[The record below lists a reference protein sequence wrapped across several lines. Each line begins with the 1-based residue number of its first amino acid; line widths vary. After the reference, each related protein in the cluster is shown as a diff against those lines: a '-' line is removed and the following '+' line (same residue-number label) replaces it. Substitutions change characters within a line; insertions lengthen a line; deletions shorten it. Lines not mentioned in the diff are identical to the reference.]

1 MPSNVK
7 IFLRI
12 PSIVSFATMT
22 GMAVMA
28 TLAAT
33 TARASILPPND
44 LDREDNLNILANITE
59 AQFNEIIEGVV
70 AKYRKPADKYKA
82 KIVVNA
88 LWTNSTVN
96 ASAQQMGNQWI
107 INMYGGLARRS
118 EVTPDG
124 FALVV
129 CHELG
134 HHFAGFAFKGG
145 TWAANEGQSDYF
157 ATQSCAKEVWRD
169 QKKINAT
176 FRDQVGAFEKGKC
189 DTAYAGQDERDLCY
203 RSAEAGL
210 SLGTLLS
217 KLRNSEEPKFDTPS
231 DAVVRKTNDDHP
243 DAQCRLD
250 TYFQAAL
257 CAKRFDPMVIPGKS
271 HPKGQGSL
279 DAEKA
284 AAKYSCTELDNA
296 EFGIRPAC
304 WFKSRTQ
311 KLAPSNDLAE
321 VSFQ

>member
-1 MPSNVK
+1 MPSSAK
-7 IFLRI
+7 IFFRI
-12 PSIVSFATMT
+12 Q
-22 GMAVMA
+22 

-33 TARASILPPND
+33 ATIFSLAATSAHASILPPND
-44 LDREDNLNILANITE
+44 LDREDNLGILANITE
-59 AQFNEIIEGVV
+59 VEFKEIIEGVV
-70 AKYRKPADKYKA
+70 AAYRKPAEKYKA

-88 LWTNSTVN
+88 LWSNSTVN

-107 INMYGGLARRS
+107 INMYGGLARRP

-134 HHFAGFAFKGG
+134 HHFAGFSFKGNI
-145 TWAANEGQSDYF
+145 WAANEGQSDYF
-157 ATQSCAKEVWRD
+157 ATQSCAKEVWGK

-203 RSAEAGL
+203 RSAAAGL
-210 SLGTLLS
+210 SLGTLLA
-217 KLRNSEEPKFDTPS
+217 KLRESEDPKFDTPS
-231 DAVVRKTNDDHP
+231 QAVVRKTDDNHP
-243 DAQCRLD
+243 EAQCRLD

-257 CAKRFDPMVIPGKS
+257 CTKKFDPMVIPGKK

-279 DAEKA
+279 DAEKV
-284 AAKYSCTELDNA
+284 AAKYSCTEQDNL
-296 EFGIRPAC
+296 ELGNRPAC
-304 WFKSRTQ
+304 WFKSRMQ
-311 KLAPSNDLAE
+311 NLAPSNEMAE